1 MTSTS
6 RLGAALTALV
16 ALAGAAGCSA
26 DDPTREPA
34 PATTSA
40 TPGAGS
46 PTPDGPTA
54 GTPTARVVPDLVGL
68 PSARAQE
75 LLGELALGSSWGP
88 PVTVG
93 CGVRPRTVVRQRP
106 AAGTPAGPRTSVQV
120 RTAALD
126 LKRFRGP
133 CPPRGASVGPVEEAD
148 EALAEE
154 FYRFAADPSLGAPFA
169 ARGVWVG
176 IEDGPTST
184 TVSGKELM
192 DLEAWEVGTEYA
204 ERSGPFSAL
213 DVLAGSG
220 GWYELREGV
229 SGTCPESAGEAPPG
243 LQGLRALTLSS
254 PADVT
259 SACLEW
265 WGVTLFLDAQDQIRG
280 VALRLGSP

>member
-1 MTSTS
+1 MSSTS
-6 RLGAALTALV
+6 WVSGVIAALIV
-16 ALAGAAGCSA
+16 VAGAAGCSSDA
-26 DDPTREPA
+26 PTPEPA
-34 PATTSA
+34 PTSSSEPQGPSSPTAAGPATSA
-40 TPGAGS
+40 PA
-46 PTPDGPTA
+46 TA
-54 GTPTARVVPDLVGL
+54 VVPDLVGL
-68 PSARAQE
+68 PSADAQQ

-126 LKRFRGP
+126 LERFRGP
-133 CPPRGASVGPVEEAD
+133 CSPRGASVGPVEEAD

-184 TVSGKELM
+184 TVSGEELM

-229 SGTCPESAGEAPPG
+229 SGTCPEGAGEAPPG

-265 WGVTLFLDAQDQIRG
+265 WGLTLFLDAQDRIRG